1 MNEAII
7 TPSSISG
14 TVDAPPSKSL
24 THRAL
29 YCALLAHGTSH
40 IQNALVCD
48 DTAATIRLCTALGA
62 SISREGTVVTVEGVE
77 RPVVL
82 TSPVD
87 CGGSAT
93 TLRLGMAVAA
103 MAGNPV
109 TLTGDC
115 TLCARPLG
123 HLTDALARLGVWC
136 SAQGAERTAP
146 VTVAGPIKGG
156 KTTLP
161 GSVSSQFLSSL
172 LIACPTAAADTA
184 ITLSSP
190 LASRPYADLTVAC
203 MEAFGVS
210 VSHTPS
216 YRSVSIP
223 GGQAYRP
230 TDLTVEGDYS
240 SAAALLSAGALA
252 GTVTVRGLSG
262 SSAQGDAAIV
272 PLLASFGAAVSSVN
286 KGITVSPGELSAI
299 TADCTHT
306 PDLVPVLAAVATQAR
321 GTTRLLSVGRLRTKE
336 SDRLQAT
343 AETLTAMGA
352 HISVHDDELAIEGP
366 TPLSGATV
374 WPHHDHRIAMA
385 CAVAALVAS
394 GPTIITD
401 AGCVDKSYPRFFADL
416 AALGGDV
423 RA

>member
-7 TPSSISG
+7 TPSSLSG
-14 TVDAPPSKSL
+14 TVDAPSSKSL

-29 YCALLAHGTSH
+29 YCALLAPGTSH
-40 IQNALVCD
+40 VQNAHVCD
-48 DTAATIRLCTALGA
+48 DTAATNRLCTALGA

-109 TLTGDC
+109 TLTGDR
-115 TLCARPLG
+115 TLCTRPLG

-136 SAQGAERTAP
+136 SAQGTERTAP

-190 LASRPYADLTVAC
+190 LASRPYADLTVAF

-240 SAAALLSAGALA
+240 SAAALLSAGARA
-252 GTVTVRGLSG
+252 GTVTGRGRSG
-262 SSAQGDAAIV
+262 SSAPGAAAIV
-272 PLLASFGAAVSSVN
+272 APLASFGAAVSSVD

-306 PDLVPVLAAVATQAR
+306 PRPCTRACRRGHAGP

-352 HISVHDDELAIEGP
+352 RISVHDDELAIEGP